1 MCHLAICRLP
11 INNCLYDETTRARPP
26 SPCTSRR
33 ASSYSIA
40 RAPPAPAVMGAS
52 FKVSR
57 TLSQSRRFAQRRLGV
72 CLCAAVAISCGLA
85 AFARNADL
93 HVVHDSAGAYLE
105 HDHRRV
111 FGGEIGVSG
120 RRRAAGRGGHDAHQN
135 SDLTRRVGNTFAKKH
150 AVAVGD
156 ASARHDVP
164 SRDVDGEPS
173 ETFPSRFGRDG
184 TSSVGWVM
192 GGTAGGV
199 DHRRGGEEG
208 GLGDGRRGGFGNGG
222 NGNGR
227 GEGGFGDDTVANR
240 LTNNVVGDDDPFVV
254 HAAVP
259 KKTGGRMRGVWDET
273 KHFGLTVE
281 KLAGIGHYG
290 GGSGRLDD
298 GDGVGADEMA
308 ASSSSSDRSTTNP
321 QHVTTQR
328 KSIKPTSNTDDGLD
342 WDFDREMSARPKEL
356 GDDGEDDEETEA
368 AETSQQKL
376 FDKEAM
382 NRAAPKKR
390 GVFW

>member
-1 MCHLAICRLP
+1 VPQVGVATTHTKTATLRDAWVTRSQKSTPWPLAMPRHVMTCRRVTSMESLP
-11 INNCLYDETTRARPP
+11 
-26 SPCTSRR
+26 
-33 ASSYSIA
+33 
-40 RAPPAPAVMGAS
+40 
-52 FKVSR
+52 
-57 TLSQSRRFAQRRLGV
+57 RRFPRGSGV
-72 CLCAAVAISCGLA
+72 MA
-85 AFARNADL
+85 
-93 HVVHDSAGAYLE
+93 
-105 HDHRRV
+105 RRV
-111 FGGEIGVSG
+111 LVGLWAVRLVVLTIVGEG
-120 RRRAAGRGGHDAHQN
+120 RR
-135 SDLTRRVGNTFAKKH
+135 
-150 AVAVGD
+150 
-156 ASARHDVP
+156 
-164 SRDVDGEPS
+164 
-173 ETFPSRFGRDG
+173 
-184 TSSVGWVM
+184 
-192 GGTAGGV
+192 
-199 DHRRGGEEG
+199 G

-259 KKTGGRMRGVWDET
+259 KKTGGRMRGLWDEA
-273 KHFGLTVE
+273 KHLGLTVE

-298 GDGVGADEMA
+298 GDGLGADEMA